1 MKSAQI
7 SMKGGEGASSPL
19 TVEEGGVFVLYA
31 VDVGYE
37 IDLRGVEGIFTD
49 RSTPAVLRKKLAPT
63 YFRYQ
68 KPPVT
73 ITLPPTTVAMGG
85 ETYRADLQVRIFDFG
100 VMSFLYHLPVTGI
113 DLPAMARLSAAI
125 WNVPTLAEHALSEAR
140 RLISR
145 IEGMITKPALS
156 DIVEDYFVFQVS
168 RFSEE
173 IGAEQLLVRERT
185 ALAQIIRTETIEM
198 DERILSDMLRS
209 PLSYSSR
216 DLILIDWNAAFIYDS
231 DYTDALNV
239 LEFSNVQLLELRFF
253 DALLDRRIEDETFDL
268 TLPKT
273 PYFLSRTNPYTEA
286 MGEIA
291 NLKIEVSIIFERVN
305 NALKLVGDIYL
316 ARVHRLAA
324 SRLQLHAWQES
335 VAKKL
340 AIFESIYAVMNDH
353 LATKRSET
361 LEFIIILLIF
371 VETLV
376 VFAEFFAR

>member
-1 MKSAQI
+1 MSA
-7 SMKGGEGASSPL
+7 SRATKGQASPL
-19 TVEEGGVFVLYA
+19 VPIRVEEGGVFVLYA

-37 IDLRGVEGIFTD
+37 IDLRGVEGVFTD
-49 RSTPAVLRKKLAPT
+49 RSIPAVFRKKLVPT
-63 YFRYQ
+63 YFRYHN
-68 KPPVT
+68 PPVT
-73 ITLPPTTVAMGG
+73 IALSPLSVGIMG
-85 ETYRADLQVRIFDFG
+85 ETYQADLQVRIFDFG
-100 VMSFLYHLPVTGI
+100 VMSFLYHLPVARIGLST
-113 DLPAMARLSAAI
+113 MAELSTMI
-125 WNVPTLAEHALSEAR
+125 WKVPSLREHALSEAQ

-145 IEGMITKPALS
+145 IEGMIAKPALS

-173 IGAEQLLVRERT
+173 IGAEELLARERT

-198 DERILSDMLRS
+198 DERILTDMLRS

-239 LEFSNVQLLELRFF
+239 LEFANIQLLELRFF
-253 DALLDRRIEDETFDL
+253 DALLDRRIEEETFDL

-340 AIFESIYAVMNDH
+340 AIFESIYALMNDH